1 MTAQH
6 LYYLFQCFFI
16 YAFLGWCTEV
26 AFAAFKERRFVNRG
40 FLNGPICPVY
50 GFGVVAVIHFL
61 TPLRSN
67 LLLLYLGSAI
77 LVTAI
82 EWLTGFI
89 LEKVFHNKWWDYSNM
104 PLNLNGY
111 VCLLFSLI
119 WGVFCVFIVDVFHP
133 LIDTLLSHI
142 PFLVGI
148 ILVCILVIA
157 GLADLYVTASGILKL
172 NKRLEKMQAIAD
184 ELHQIS
190 DKLGESIYKRT
201 ITAMEK
207 QEEFK
212 DTVSEKQE
220 EFKSAISEKQEAI
233 SDTLADVSDEVKE
246 RIALLRR
253 SYLENVKATSHMQKR
268 IMKAFPKMQSRNYK
282 ESFEH
287 SRRIPRKARLR
298 QPALCRIQ
306 ARGHR
311 PPPPAYRNAIG
322 GRDGAE
328 NRRQLHPSPQQEHY
342 PRIGTEIRTAHRRTQ
357 AADADR
363 TAPCG
368 GCGGGRCEEADR
380 ERAERHIGQ
389 IPFPDARR
397 VPRPARPLQCNRR
410 GVSRGGARPGIRR
423 VRVFR
428 A

>member
-201 ITAMEK
+201 ITAIEK

-282 ESFEH
+282 ESFED
-287 SRRIPRKARLR
+287 LR
-298 QPALCRIQ
+298 NKLK
-306 ARGHR
+306 
-311 PPPPAYRNAIG
+311 
-322 GRDGAE
+322 E
-328 NRRQLHPSPQQEHY
+328 MSLKK
-342 PRIGTEIRTAHRRTQ
+342 
-357 AADADR
+357 
-363 TAPCG
+363 
-368 GCGGGRCEEADR
+368 
-380 ERAERHIGQ
+380 
-389 IPFPDARR
+389 
-397 VPRPARPLQCNRR
+397 
-410 GVSRGGARPGIRR
+410 
-423 VRVFR
+423 
-428 A
+428 